1 MTALAMVHNL
11 PTAKQPA
18 FRAGGLVFRP
28 VDAATHSDFERL
40 FGTPGAPG
48 HCWCM
53 VWRRTPEEAKRHG
66 AADRRSQMMERL
78 DSGVPVGLIG
88 YAADVPSAW
97 VSIAPR
103 DTYRNLGGPP
113 AGEGETIWSLVCFFV
128 PRKARGQGTV
138 RSLIAA
144 AVEYARQGGATMV
157 EAYPVDETAP
167 SYRFMGFVPV
177 FAAAGFKEIGRAG
190 TRRHVMRLDL
200 RPPSE

>member
-1 MTALAMVHNL
+1 MVHNL

-18 FRAGGLVFRP
+18 SRAGGLVFRP
-28 VDAATHSDFERL
+28 VDHATRADFERL

-53 VWRRTPEEAKRHG
+53 VWRRTQEEAKRHG
-66 AADRRSQMMERL
+66 RADRRSQMMERL

-88 YAADVPSAW
+88 YVGDVPSAW

-103 DTYRNLGGPP
+103 LTYRNLGGPP
-113 AGEGETIWSLVCFFV
+113 AGEGENIWSLVCFFV

-138 RSLIAA
+138 HSLIAA
-144 AVEYARQGGATMV
+144 AVAYARQSGATAV

-177 FAAAGFKEIGRAG
+177 FAAAGFKQIGRAG
-190 TRRHVMRLDL
+190 TRRHVMRLNLKL
-200 RPPSE
+200 RSE